1 MKQHLPE
8 SIVCW
13 LTLAFSV
20 VACTSISTP
29 APPPPVFWRTT
40 QSPVFPNEWPP
51 TSATVWTRYTFAYG
65 SSSTGLADG
74 MYVSRPLT
82 RTEVNRHGQVV
93 AETNL
98 NNPLESIDTQ
108 GVVPLSSQQ
117 QVTLA
122 KRAQVERYLL
132 QLVALPAANRQTA
145 DLREFYRLWFQF
157 NGAFVKQIRSD
168 HAVFLDWINRD
179 Q

>member
-1 MKQHLPE
+1 MTTP
-8 SIVCW
+8 
-13 LTLAFSV
+13 T
-20 VACTSISTP
+20 STP
-29 APPPPVFWRTT
+29 APPSRPHIFWHDIE
-40 QSPVFPNEWPP
+40 SPLFPNEWPP
-51 TSATVWTRYTFAYG
+51 SSATVWVRYTFAYG
-65 SSSTGLADG
+65 SDPSMLADG

-93 AETNL
+93 TETHL

-157 NGAFVKQIRSD
+157 NGAFVKQIRPD